1 MGAEEFE
8 ELRPLLFS
16 IAYRILGSVSEAEDA
31 VQETWLRY
39 HASSTVPISLKSFLS
54 AVVTR
59 VSIDVLRSA
68 RVRRESYVG
77 QWLPEPLLT
86 DDESTA
92 YPDPEHAA
100 ELADS
105 LSMAALLLL
114 ERLSPEQR
122 AVFVLHDVFAFPF
135 SEIAEV
141 VGKSETA
148 CRQLASRARRLMKD
162 GRPRFDVDPQERDDL
177 AARFFDAVTV
187 GDVDELRELLAA
199 DVEVYGDGGGK
210 APQWMRVVVGMDNV
224 ARMFAGLGSRFA
236 DAGIQVEQTRGQ
248 RSAGSGVPRPGRP
261 GHQRDRARRA
271 RRSGPG
277 DPLGDQPRQAAP
289 PRPRG
294 RCLGADARDGRQDDP
309 VMRAVPE
316 MEGSWHERDHPT
328 RDQVRPALPA

>member
-39 HASSTVPISLKSFLS
+39 HASSTPPISLKSFLA

-77 QWLPEPLLT
+77 HWLPEPLLT
-86 DDESTA
+86 DDETPA
-92 YPDPEHAA
+92 YHDPEHVA

-122 AVFVLHDVFAFPF
+122 AVFVLHDVFSFPF

-141 VGKSETA
+141 IGKSETA
-148 CRQLASRARRLMKD
+148 CRQLASRARRQMED
-162 GRPRFDVDPQERDDL
+162 GRPRFDVDRREREQL
-177 AARFFDAVTV
+177 AARFFDALTA
-187 GDVDELRELLAA
+187 GDVDELRELLAT

-210 APQWMRVVVGMDNV
+210 APQWMRVVVGLDNV
-224 ARMFAGLGSRFA
+224 ARMFAGLGRRFA
-236 DAGIQVEQTRGQ
+236 DAGLQVEPHEVNGQPGAVFRDRSGRVINVLALDVLGGRIQVI
-248 RSAGSGVPRPGRP
+248 RSVINPDKLQ
-261 GHQRDRARRA
+261 HI
-271 RRSGPG
+271 GPV
-277 DPLGDQPRQAAP
+277 
-289 PRPRG
+289 
-294 RCLGADARDGRQDDP
+294 ADAWALMRKTPPDAGR
-309 VMRAVPE
+309 
-316 MEGSWHERDHPT
+316 
-328 RDQVRPALPA
+328 